1 MYKAQQF
8 ELIFNAIE
16 RVKADLQS
24 KQVSYD
30 HLLFDGIDLT
40 VSHDSNVDDI
50 VVIYNL
56 TRKLRSYER
65 GN

>member
-1 MYKAQQF
+1 MYK
-8 ELIFNAIE
+8 
-16 RVKADLQS
+16 
-24 KQVSYD
+24 
-30 HLLFDGIDLT
+30 HGIDLT

-56 TRKLRSYER
+56 TRKPRSYER

>member
-1 MYKAQQF
+1 MIT
-8 ELIFNAIE
+8 ELSIPSK
-16 RVKADLQS
+16 RVKAELRT

-40 VSHDSNVDDI
+40 VRHDSNVDDI

-56 TRKLRSYER
+56 TRKLRSYEH
-65 GN
+65 GK

>member
-8 ELIFNAIE
+8 ELIFDAIE
-16 RVKADLQS
+16 
-24 KQVSYD
+24 
-30 HLLFDGIDLT
+30 LT

-56 TRKLRSYER
+56 TRKLRSYEH
-65 GN
+65 GK